1 MMKKLFLYI
10 FLIPLVLASCKKENE
25 PQPEEIR
32 SYCSI
37 LSLVKQDDNITW
49 VVDGVEVQNEQVYGS
64 RILGAVL
71 LDTDAQEISFTA
83 ENSSS
88 GSVIESLLLTMQK
101 DKHYLILLYGTADD
115 PLLEVKELEDEQ
127 PQSGYIRFQF
137 LHASPDVDSVDVFMG
152 GTEVDDR
159 VINNMNFGEFSEP
172 FEVIDYKARASVTV
186 AIHDETYDPENEIL
200 NYDYNDLIVSGTSY
214 LSILAYE
221 IGDPSD
227 TAPKL
232 WLYDLPRP

>member
-1 MMKKLFLYI
+1 MKKLLLSLV
-10 FLIPLVLASCKKENE
+10 LIPLVLASCNKDPE

-49 VVDGVEVQNEQVYGS
+49 VVDGIAVQDEQVYGS

-71 LDTDAQEISFTA
+71 LDTDVEEISFTA

-88 GSVIESLLLTMQK
+88 GSIIESVLLTMEK

-115 PLLEVKELEDEQ
+115 PLLEVKELESIQ

-152 GTEVDDR
+152 STEVDDR
-159 VINNMNFGEFSEP
+159 VVSDLSFGEFSEA
-172 FEVIDYKARASVTV
+172 FEVIDYKARSSVTV
-186 AIHDETYDPENEIL
+186 ATHDETYDPENEIL
-200 NYDYNDLIVSGTSY
+200 YYDYNDLLVSGATY

-221 IGDPSD
+221 IGDPDD
-227 TAPKL
+227 TEAKL
-232 WLYDLPRP
+232 WLYDVPMP